1 MSSGQTKIDIL
12 IDEVREIKETQ
23 KAHGEKLY
31 DMHGKVSKLEVKS
44 SIFGMMGGLIVAFL
58 AWAKGHIG

>member
-1 MSSGQTKIDIL
+1 MSGPSKIDHVL
-12 IDEVREIKETQ
+12 EELREIKETQ
-23 KAHGEKLY
+23 KDHGEKLY

-44 SIFGMMGGLIVAFL
+44 SIFGMLGGLIVAVL